1 MVALPHSHFLLP
13 SSAAFYTHIPFG
25 LQPVLH
31 GWRMVQRRPSRGAA
45 LGLVA
50 AVAAAWAAATLS
62 FVLGTSSPRRLRDV
76 GAKAGMMDVD
86 VTASMGMPNPAVQDA
101 KERLMDLLE
110 DSSLEEEVLRPEGKP
125 MRGRVDEAIVRLER
139 LNTQEEPVY
148 SIELDGTWN
157 VKYAGSYAP
166 GLLSSPTRELALF
179 LYGGG
184 FSLGNALSSFAQG
197 FWGQSLGVKLG
208 SKKVQISGGRDVE
221 ASAKVEVAGRKETLT
236 YKAELMPLSAQRMSE
251 EVIALKLP
259 DPIGD
264 QDLPLELRRSILVT
278 YLDEDMMI
286 VRDESG
292 VPEVLVKELAPVSPT
307 IVAEEQAPVD
317 TTNSSAASDEDR
329 ALLDAAESEEAYSMV
344 CLLRNRPLESSRWHD
359 ARKLRASHA
368 STMVSPA
375 AHLRCRCQRDTI
387 APPCR
392 SRVHDTR
399 FQRAARSSYSTMGVP
414 MLRPTPGSPGL
425 PSILALNPA
434 WLDIFRFCS
443 IRDLGASLAVDRNWR
458 AAGDSHHVWAD
469 AYDRTQR
476 VDDSSAPSGEN
487 LLRSLIERPFGEDA
501 VGWHVAVLA
510 EDHGYSN
517 ERYYTGRVVA
527 YSAETDTYLIAY
539 DSDSE
544 GQEDQPHMHWEQE
557 RRKRT
562 AAMRHNPSLA
572 GKSRFSPR
580 SDQISAG
587 TDDPGQTD
595 GAVTPT
601 TSTDVEPKFARV
613 AGDQPCP
620 HLMDVASA
628 DLCQKAAEFF
638 GKRFVGALEAL
649 QEPSGCLHRVA
660 DDDYMFNVISTSVHK
675 EDRRRVCTGGPDLG
689 SLDHVSPT
697 TPSQVEE
704 EVVLPP
710 PDNSDNDPLPADED
724 FKITSTS
731 CPAGTFPFRD
741 PQHCKKAARRLKRK
755 FAGFISSLS
764 EPYGCIH
771 RAADQDIMF
780 NRFRTKFSKDGR
792 EVVCSSKKEPDNK
805 LREPLSQASAQQ
817 LKLYCFGWTARRPRE
832 ELLLPLARQLFQACD
847 GYAFFTDTD
856 APGENA
862 SDIIKIPLPR
872 TQQLRS
878 EQFWLLLKNMV
889 GLLPAWDY
897 LLRTNTTDGFD
908 WVVNLELDHFV
919 VASQLRRTIADYVN
933 IMILGSLPGQDPWDD
948 AIMLIFGNVFA
959 FNAKLAQQ
967 MKAEWG
973 VIGRVISDS
982 RSRGLGCPVIS
993 GSRAHNE
1000 GHCEQDMVYEN
1011 LRDYLSRPPT
1021 ILGANGCGNDAM
1033 SDILVPFPLGCWQA
1047 FPLGEEEPERMKA
1060 IREVALLWN
1069 FTDVRSAEAH
1079 CKSRGED
1086 LAKHCTSLF
1095 RAKRVPIIHN
1105 MKTPALLQ
1113 LAIDVLLPLSLG
1125 AVSSSSTA
1133 SAGPLQKAARSR
1145 DERPR
1150 EPLRGSWKEELKH
1163 NVLQAPTHMLTQLK
1177 EHSDEVLFVVF
1188 SPCGTRLASC
1198 SRDLQTIVFKVQ
1210 TECDSCSEQEDFCLD
1225 PSTSESSRYPRFER
1239 EAVFTH
1245 QTAPCRA
1252 MWWPIP
1258 PYDMVAVS
1266 TEDAGAG
1273 WQASKVEIWQIQEDG
1288 GSMEHSESE
1297 GPFNSFEELPVG
1309 YHARCIFQC
1318 HNRPFD
1324 IYAAIF
1330 PWPPLAVEPTIDSS
1344 PKDEYER
1351 LCFLAGWAVLR
1362 ENEHYVQWLN
1372 VWPGPRHPSFQD
1384 TQAQTTGASGSTPRP
1399 LARLRLEGQM
1409 NYLHCLEVGPPD
1421 KVGRQQI
1428 LAMTGS
1434 TPHLCNEIGLMDL
1447 SRLQRRGEGVEGL
1460 APDGEAASALPAVYD
1475 VKVKVYS
1482 MGERVVLSAKW
1493 NEAGDFILLNT
1504 RPYAHAV
1511 SGSQKTGGQSE
1522 ASQASL
1528 QAGAS
1533 FEDLLL
1539 RPAPDLSTK
1548 MELLLLDA
1556 RTLDV
1561 LSVFDGHFAFTTKES
1576 PFLIFTEEW
1585 SDSDFLAS
1593 GGEDHR
1599 VYIWHRRHG
1608 RLIRR
1613 LCGKCLRVP
1622 TDAVLDWLYLA
1633 HRGYCFPSLAR
1644 IESWLALR
1652 QNVVHLGHPGRHCML
1667 SVVSE
1672 GKES

>member
-1 MVALPHSHFLLP
+1 
-13 SSAAFYTHIPFG
+13 
-25 LQPVLH
+25 
-31 GWRMVQRRPSRGAA
+31 
-45 LGLVA
+45 
-50 AVAAAWAAATLS
+50 
-62 FVLGTSSPRRLRDV
+62 
-76 GAKAGMMDVD
+76 
-86 VTASMGMPNPAVQDA
+86 
-101 KERLMDLLE
+101 
-110 DSSLEEEVLRPEGKP
+110 
-125 MRGRVDEAIVRLER
+125 
-139 LNTQEEPVY
+139 
-148 SIELDGTWN
+148 
-157 VKYAGSYAP
+157 
-166 GLLSSPTRELALF
+166 
-179 LYGGG
+179 
-184 FSLGNALSSFAQG
+184 
-197 FWGQSLGVKLG
+197 
-208 SKKVQISGGRDVE
+208 
-221 ASAKVEVAGRKETLT
+221 
-236 YKAELMPLSAQRMSE
+236 
-251 EVIALKLP
+251 
-259 DPIGD
+259 
-264 QDLPLELRRSILVT
+264 
-278 YLDEDMMI
+278 
-286 VRDESG
+286 
-292 VPEVLVKELAPVSPT
+292 
-307 IVAEEQAPVD
+307 
-317 TTNSSAASDEDR
+317 
-329 ALLDAAESEEAYSMV
+329 
-344 CLLRNRPLESSRWHD
+344 
-359 ARKLRASHA
+359 
-368 STMVSPA
+368 
-375 AHLRCRCQRDTI
+375 
-387 APPCR
+387 
-392 SRVHDTR
+392 
-399 FQRAARSSYSTMGVP
+399 

-572 GKSRFSPR
+572 GKSRFSFLSP
-580 SDQISAG
+580 
-587 TDDPGQTD
+587 P
-595 GAVTPT
+595 
-601 TSTDVEPKFARV
+601 
-613 AGDQPCP
+613 P
-620 HLMDVASA
+620 HL
-628 DLCQKAAEFF
+628 
-638 GKRFVGALEAL
+638 
-649 QEPSGCLHRVA
+649 P
-660 DDDYMFNVISTSVHK
+660 
-675 EDRRRVCTGGPDLG
+675 
-689 SLDHVSPT
+689 
-697 TPSQVEE
+697 
-704 EVVLPP
+704 
-710 PDNSDNDPLPADED
+710 
-724 FKITSTS
+724 
-731 CPAGTFPFRD
+731 
-741 PQHCKKAARRLKRK
+741 
-755 FAGFISSLS
+755 
-764 EPYGCIH
+764 
-771 RAADQDIMF
+771 
-780 NRFRTKFSKDGR
+780 
-792 EVVCSSKKEPDNK
+792 
-805 LREPLSQASAQQ
+805 
-817 LKLYCFGWTARRPRE
+817 
-832 ELLLPLARQLFQACD
+832 
-847 GYAFFTDTD
+847 
-856 APGENA
+856 
-862 SDIIKIPLPR
+862 
-872 TQQLRS
+872 
-878 EQFWLLLKNMV
+878 
-889 GLLPAWDY
+889 
-897 LLRTNTTDGFD
+897 
-908 WVVNLELDHFV
+908 
-919 VASQLRRTIADYVN
+919 
-933 IMILGSLPGQDPWDD
+933 
-948 AIMLIFGNVFA
+948 
-959 FNAKLAQQ
+959 
-967 MKAEWG
+967 
-973 VIGRVISDS
+973 
-982 RSRGLGCPVIS
+982 
-993 GSRAHNE
+993 
-1000 GHCEQDMVYEN
+1000 
-1011 LRDYLSRPPT
+1011 
-1021 ILGANGCGNDAM
+1021 
-1033 SDILVPFPLGCWQA
+1033 
-1047 FPLGEEEPERMKA
+1047 
-1060 IREVALLWN
+1060 
-1069 FTDVRSAEAH
+1069 
-1079 CKSRGED
+1079 KS
-1086 LAKHCTSLF
+1086 
-1095 RAKRVPIIHN
+1095 
-1105 MKTPALLQ
+1105 
-1113 LAIDVLLPLSLG
+1113 G

-1613 LCGKCLRVP
+1613 LCGHAEPVN
-1622 TDAVLDWLYLA
+1622 AVSWNGRGLLA
-1633 HRGYCFPSLAR
+1633 SASDDNSIIIWAAAGAKERPQRMAVSSCQSSLSAPC
-1644 IESWLALR
+1644 S
-1652 QNVVHLGHPGRHCML
+1652 
-1667 SVVSE
+1667 S
-1672 GKES
+1672 